1 MIAFPLP
8 RRTAV
13 ALVVAA
19 TVLVPAAVSATA
31 PPDTAAPA
39 EATNAEPAPTE
50 PPAPPATEAPAPPA
64 TDTPVDEGAD
74 GDDDGTD
81 IPWGTIFLVGGLLLA
96 LLLIIS
102 ALSSRRSSQARRA
115 ATPPRADPAR
125 SSLLSTSQWVHD
137 QLSLE
142 LMAASPASAR
152 QRWAT
157 ERSRLDNVAI
167 GAQQQWTEG
176 HGEAWQR
183 LGQTTSALAGAL
195 ETNIALREQAE
206 PNPQLVQESID
217 VVNRNRA
224 ALQQLVS
231 ALWPSVHR

>member
-1 MIAFPLP
+1 MIAFPSP
-8 RRTAV
+8 RRAAV

-19 TVLVPAAVSATA
+19 TVLVPAAASATA

-64 TDTPVDEGAD
+64 TDTPVDEGVE
-74 GDDDGTD
+74 DDDGLD
-81 IPWGTIFLVGGLLLA
+81 IPWGTILLVGGLLLA
-96 LLLIIS
+96 LFAILS